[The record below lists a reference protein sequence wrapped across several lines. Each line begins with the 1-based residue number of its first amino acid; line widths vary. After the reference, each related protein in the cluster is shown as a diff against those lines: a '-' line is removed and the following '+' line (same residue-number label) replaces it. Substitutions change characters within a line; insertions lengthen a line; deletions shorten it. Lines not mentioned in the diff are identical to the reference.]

1 MLTKETHH
9 YREQT
14 QEAVGMSPQEQR
26 NRRHILGWRRKEAG
40 RENLNLGQSI
50 AWI

>member
-1 MLTKETHH
+1 MNHVCHTATQTLSERHVMLTKETHH

-26 NRRHILGWRRKEAG
+26 NRRHILG
-40 RENLNLGQSI
+40 
-50 AWI
+50 